1 MNKTFN
7 NETCWE
13 NILIYIL
20 KKKTF
25 WEHQIGKQA
34 PYLESTRKKL
44 CEEVIGLSKRE
55 GKKRKK
61 KKKRKEKSQ
70 WLAKLFIDDQW
81 FSGV

>member
-1 MNKTFN
+1 MLRKHFN
-7 NETCWE
+7 
-13 NILIYIL
+13 IYI

-44 CEEVIGLSKRE
+44 CEEVIGLIKRE

-61 KKKRKEKSQ
+61 KRKEKKKVNDWQSCS
-70 WLAKLFIDDQW
+70 LTISDSVVCREKKRID
-81 FSGV
+81 

>member
-1 MNKTFN
+1 MLRKHFN
-7 NETCWE
+7 
-13 NILIYIL
+13 IYI

-61 KKKRKEKSQ
+61 EKKRKEKSQ